1 MALATAQFRD
11 SPLLPGDCNTCPVR
25 RFASYSEAPAGS
37 LKFLQSARA
46 GERLLPPKHNIYRE
60 EREAD
65 EVFTL
70 YDGWA
75 FTYKLLP
82 DGRRQILDFLL
93 PGSFIGLH
101 MLWFKAM
108 PHSVQSLTPVSLC
121 VFDKEKFRD
130 LLKRKPEYG
139 WELLKYSASCQAL
152 SDERLS
158 DLGRRT
164 AKERIARL
172 VLVLH
177 DLLAVRGMVNGDSFP
192 FHLRQEH
199 IADALGL
206 TKVHISR
213 TLQGLRHE
221 GLLEID
227 RQTATILDF
236 RGLRELTDYS
246 ETPAQERY

>member
-1 MALATAQFRD
+1 M
-11 SPLLPGDCNTCPVR
+11 
-25 RFASYSEAPAGS
+25 
-37 LKFLQSARA
+37 
-46 GERLLPPKHNIYRE
+46 
-60 EREAD
+60 
-65 EVFTL
+65 
-70 YDGWA
+70 
-75 FTYKLLP
+75 
-82 DGRRQILDFLL
+82 
-93 PGSFIGLH
+93 
-101 MLWFKAM
+101 
-108 PHSVQSLTPVSLC
+108 
-121 VFDKEKFRD
+121 
-130 LLKRKPEYG
+130 
-139 WELLKYSASCQAL
+139 LKYSASRQAL

-172 VLVLH
+172 ALVLH

-206 TKVHISR
+206 TKVHVSR

-227 RQTATILDF
+227 RQTATSLDF

-246 ETPAQERY
+246 ETPAQETLLAPPSPGQPAQGRRLCHRNVTVDVGRSTPVLSAATIPRTWNAQLPPRDGRRRRAGE